1 MRIVD
6 TLIVFRILKM
16 LTTPFNKMKAYK
28 FGFIDKSGNR
38 IKKIEDENGKMVPN
52 DPFTKAEK
60 SSLTPLHRLVFNL
73 KRLVC
78 KIPFGKSVLASWAT
92 ALYLL
97 KENGK
102 MTDQQLKDALD
113 DLVDFDWES
122 LKESS
127 DTWIQTQGSL
137 NPGTYI
143 LTEDVLSPVTGE
155 MLGYKNSKVLVED
168 FTEPK
173 GYVFNTPIYEV
184 LHILT
189 KQKLYI
195 SIGEIKR

>member
-73 KRLVC
+73 K
-78 KIPFGKSVLASWAT
+78 KIIEKVPFGKTQFASYVT
-92 ALYLL
+92 ALLLL
-97 KENGK
+97 KEECELDDEQSEELYEK
-102 MTDQQLKDALD
+102 FYRFLKDED
-113 DLVDFDWES
+113 I
-122 LKESS
+122 LK
-127 DTWIQTQGSL
+127 G
-137 NPGTYI
+137 
-143 LTEDVLSPVTGE
+143 
-155 MLGYKNSKVLVED
+155 K
-168 FTEPK
+168 
-173 GYVFNTPIYEV
+173 
-184 LHILT
+184 
-189 KQKLYI
+189 I
-195 SIGEIKR
+195 SRFYY

>member
-73 KRLVC
+73 K
-78 KIPFGKSVLASWAT
+78 KIIEKVPFGKTQFASYVT
-92 ALYLL
+92 ALLLL
-97 KENGK
+97 KEECELDDEQSEELYEK
-102 MTDQQLKDALD
+102 FYRFLKDEDILKPEMITETINVGRLELGETYNIRFPLKQQGD
-113 DLVDFDWES
+113 IIHQHRDQVLVHSEYE
-122 LKESS
+122 KIYG
-127 DTWIQTQGSL
+127 IQTYIGFV
-137 NPGTYI
+137 NEERVI
-143 LTEDVLSPVTGE
+143 LTADDV
-155 MLGYKNSKVLVED
+155 Y
-168 FTEPK
+168 
-173 GYVFNTPIYEV
+173 
-184 LHILT
+184 
-189 KQKLYI
+189 
-195 SIGEIKR
+195 